1 MKLPTRQKQ
10 ELLSNFCL
18 RKKKNKYVIT
28 DIDTF
33 RNASKKEQQN
43 ITLMVSSF
51 TVVFNN
57 TFAFFVGLCKLLNS
71 CENILKRAKYVRKIK
86 IPEEY
91 LKELKKDFPNFSLT
105 YLYKY
110 QCINGR
116 PDKWSIDDIFGPQKN
131 T

>member
-1 MKLPTRQKQ
+1 
-10 ELLSNFCL
+10 
-18 RKKKNKYVIT
+18 
-28 DIDTF
+28 
-33 RNASKKEQQN
+33 
-43 ITLMVSSF
+43 MVSSF

-110 QCINGR
+110 QRINGR
-116 PDKWSIDDIFGPQKN
+116 PDKWSIDDIFGPKKKF
-131 T
+131 